1 MIERKK
7 RLKFIQFSLVFVG
20 IIIILYTYT
29 NRERDSSEKILPL
42 ETQEKIKKQLG
53 QNSENGEVFYNIEY
67 SGIDLSGNRYILKSG
82 EATNN
87 KLEQDV
93 VNLKTVEAFFYFK
106 DDTVLKVRS
115 DKGIYNNK
123 TLDMYFDGNVKAEY
137 EESELFAKKAE
148 YSNSKSFLK
157 ISENVKII
165 DTRGTMIADN
175 LLFDIKNL
183 AKYKPFWNDL
193 RNIKAFPIFIK
204 YYLLK

>member
-106 DDTVLKVRS
+106 DDTVLKVKS

-137 EESELFAKKAE
+137 EESDFLQKKN
-148 YSNSKSFLK
+148 SNSKSFLK
-157 ISENVKII
+157 ISENVKLLIQEA
-165 DTRGTMIADN
+165 MIADN
-175 LLFDIKNL
+175 LLLI
-183 AKYKPFWNDL
+183 
-193 RNIKAFPIFIK
+193 
-204 YYLLK
+204 